1 MMHDLAQA
9 RNLLADAIGAEVATV
24 PEDAQIG
31 QFERWDSLVH
41 IRLLL
46 SLEERIGR
54 LLDPDEAVRIES
66 LRDVARLLNP
76 QGTTS

>member
-1 MMHDLAQA
+1 MTMDELGQA
-9 RNLLADAIGAEVATV
+9 RTLLADAIGAELAAV

-54 LLDPDEAVRIES
+54 LLDADEVVRIES
-66 LRDVARLLNP
+66 VRDVARLLNSRP
-76 QGTTS
+76 AA